1 MPAAAAAAEDLDRLC
16 GHCAIV
22 HNIDHSWSTRWLLH
36 DDRLYTCARSDLL
49 IATSEYNWLVRSH
62 RRRPRE
68 TMALLTCGLPS
79 TKRIT
84 VQIMLFLAYGLGN
97 SM

>member
-1 MPAAAAAAEDLDRLC
+1 MPATAAAAADLDRLC
-16 GHCAIV
+16 GYRAIV
-22 HNIDHSWSTRWLLH
+22 HNISHSWSTRWLLH

-49 IATSEYNWLVRSH
+49 IATSERNWLVRSH
-62 RRRPRE
+62 RRLRE
-68 TMALLTCGLPS
+68 TMALLTCGSPS